1 MFGRNNNTFPTP
13 YTHSPNNGT
22 IFNSN
27 AFQQTN
33 MFNFQIQNQTF
44 NYNYNQPTQNLP
56 NQFPL
61 SNTNQPTNVNQ
72 PQNLTEFE
80 QLLQESQQYS
90 DNSLAKTSKNAY
102 DKALLVY
109 ETVMNILKTN
119 LSPITIEKLKVFIT
133 YQARNNIAIN
143 TLKSYIT
150 GFSYYFKT
158 NNL

>member
-13 YTHSPNNGT
+13 YTRPQNNGT

-33 MFNFQIQNQTF
+33 MFNFQFQNQTF

-90 DNSLAKTSKNAY
+90 DNSLAKTSKNTY
-102 DKALLVY
+102 DKALHVY

-119 LSPITIEKLKVFIT
+119 PYPITIEKL
-133 YQARNNIAIN
+133 NI
-143 TLKSYIT
+143 K
-150 GFSYYFKT
+150 
-158 NNL
+158 